1 MGEIFEK
8 MCRHCLLLNAF
19 SETMPCP
26 IMEVGKWHGTNQ
38 KKKEQTDIDVVGLNP
53 IEKKA
58 ILGECKFRNSP
69 IDKAALDVL
78 LERTNLIDK
87 KYEVISYYLFS
98 LSGFTNWLTT
108 NAAKHNTKLITIKEM
123 YASN

>member
-1 MGEIFEK
+1 
-8 MCRHCLLLNAF
+8 
-19 SETMPCP
+19 MPCP